1 MDRILLL
8 PEDYRDLL
16 MVSACDGRDIDG
28 MLTINQASANWLM
41 GKLDT
46 GTYFDVLDH
55 FGIDPHSHVNP
66 VEDLAFS
73 SILRLDLL
81 T

>member
-1 MDRILLL
+1 MSNLVL
-8 PEDYRDLL
+8 PEYYQDLL
-16 MVSACDGRDIDG
+16 MVSACDERSIEG
-28 MLTINQASANWLM
+28 MIIINQASTHWLA

-46 GTYFDVLDH
+46 GTYFDVLDQ
-55 FGIDPHSHVNP
+55 FGIDPFLHINP

-73 SILRLDLL
+73 QILRLDLL

>member
-1 MDRILLL
+1 MSNLVL
-8 PEDYRDLL
+8 PEYYQDLL
-16 MVSACDGRDIDG
+16 MVSACDKRSIDG
-28 MLTINQASANWLM
+28 MVTINQASANWLA

-55 FGIDPHSHVNP
+55 FGIDPFLHINP

-73 SILRLDLL
+73 QILRLDLL